1 MSFQFGR
8 IKLVPETRV
17 HREPVFDVVFIGHTD
32 KDADLA
38 KLFANSSMLNDMHAA
53 GYTSILDHLWNR
65 HSVAN
70 IKQQGLY
77 NLPVPIRSLDEFQQL
92 FVHTKEKTQD
102 RYKSRLGG
110 DYTWLPLAVADF
122 FQTEVMQIPR
132 RLWIIPVDENQGV
145 DAFLTSDI
153 VPAVEED
160 HALLRALALPD
171 AGLICLP
178 DFERLHISQSLKHIP
193 LLRVVNPLPAFLPCG
208 TSSDDGI
215 TERSGVI
222 KEKPDQSI
230 HFIAHLKRILTLI
243 AKYRRDINVLM
254 AFPYDQKM
262 DGELPRTSVKGETQL
277 KQWRQESDR
286 QLLRHVQLI
295 YPYLQDSQSKL
306 SSPCG
311 ILAGKILSS
320 TTTNGSWRSIAGI
333 DLPSLKRPFPNLS
346 IKIVNSLRDDVGL
359 AVINQQT
366 NHMQLDDERLSVA
379 YVDDQAAT
387 NSGELARF
395 MGWLIRSL
403 EKLGLNM
410 VFESQADALKIEI
423 LLRNFFGRLYEMGA
437 LRGKKTED
445 AFSVKSRI
453 GGEGCV
459 IVDIEIAPALPID
472 QLILN
477 FRLENGE
484 FRAGGIKNG

>member
-1 MSFQFGR
+1 MKMQFGR
-8 IKLVPETRV
+8 IKLMPETRV

-38 KLFANSSMLNDMHAA
+38 ELFANTSMLRDMYIA
-53 GYTSILDHLWNR
+53 GYGVILDELKKNLTEKT
-65 HSVAN
+65 
-70 IKQQGLY
+70 KQQDALY
-77 NLPVPIRSLDEFQQL
+77 NLPVPIRSFDEFEQL
-92 FVHTKEKTQD
+92 FSRPKEIPQD
-102 RYKSRLGG
+102 RYKSKLGG
-110 DYTWLPLAVADF
+110 DYTWLSLAIADF
-122 FQTEVMQIPR
+122 FQTDAMQTPR
-132 RLWIIPVDENQGV
+132 RLWVIAVDEDQGV

-153 VPAVEED
+153 APAIEEN

-193 LLRVVNPLPAFLPCG
+193 LLRVANPLPAFLPCG
-208 TSSDDGI
+208 TSGDDG
-215 TERSGVI
+215 TAERSSVI
-222 KEKPDQSI
+222 KEKPDQSV
-230 HFIAHLKRILTLI
+230 HFIAHLKRILMLI
-243 AKYRRDINVLM
+243 AKYRRDINLLV

-262 DGELPRTSVKGETQL
+262 DGELPRTSVKGEDQL
-277 KQWRQESDR
+277 KQWRQQSDR

-295 YPYLQDSQSKL
+295 YPYLQDSKNKL

-311 ILAGKILSS
+311 ILAGKMLSS
-320 TTTNGSWRSIAGI
+320 STNNGSWRSIAGI

-346 IKIVNSLRDDVGL
+346 IKRVNSLRDDLGL

-379 YVDDQAAT
+379 YFDDQTAT

-403 EKLGLNM
+403 EKLGLNL
-410 VFESQADALKIEI
+410 VFESQSDVLKSEI
-423 LLRNFFGRLYEMGA
+423 LLRNFFGRLYEAGA
-437 LRGKKTED
+437 LRGKKIED
-445 AFSVKSRI
+445 AFSVKSRLQ
-453 GGEGCV
+453 GESGV

-477 FRLENGE
+477 FRLENGSIKTGE
-484 FRAGGIKNG
+484 IKNG

>member
-1 MSFQFGR
+1 
-8 IKLVPETRV
+8 
-17 HREPVFDVVFIGHTD
+17 
-32 KDADLA
+32 
-38 KLFANSSMLNDMHAA
+38 
-53 GYTSILDHLWNR
+53 
-65 HSVAN
+65 
-70 IKQQGLY
+70 
-77 NLPVPIRSLDEFQQL
+77 
-92 FVHTKEKTQD
+92 
-102 RYKSRLGG
+102 
-110 DYTWLPLAVADF
+110 
-122 FQTEVMQIPR
+122 
-132 RLWIIPVDENQGV
+132 
-145 DAFLTSDI
+145 
-153 VPAVEED
+153 
-160 HALLRALALPD
+160 
-171 AGLICLP
+171 LP

-215 TERSGVI
+215 AERSGVI

-262 DGELPRTSVKGETQL
+262 DGELPRTSVKGENQL

-295 YPYLQDSQSKL
+295 YPYLQDSQNKL

-346 IKIVNSLRDDVGL
+346 IKIVNSLREDVGL

-403 EKLGLNM
+403 EKLGLDM